1 MSKEE
6 GLGWPGRAVGGS
18 PGTPLQTAAG
28 GDCGCEKRL
37 AATAGA
43 NVCLLGPCPIPGSMP
58 ICGKAI
64 YGNPVCIDLSLSVC
78 VCVLEPIAAN
88 RGMHAMRPFP
98 IAHEHWARE
107 RCL

>member
-78 VCVLEPIAAN
+78 VCFGAYSSKQ
-88 RGMHAMRPFP
+88 GHACNEAISHCTR
-98 IAHEHWARE
+98 A
-107 RCL
+107 LG